1 MPSQPLEDQ
10 QQQQQQRQQ
19 RESPHKALIGL
30 WKHTDR
36 AWIGFRK
43 PGDGEGCR
51 GRLNRTHASFLNSLA
66 GPKRGE
72 RIRGWGGGKEKKV
85 LVVGGGGVVAG
96 MGWGLFNASLILN
109 ATANAEKLHN
119 LLKSPLRDVHA
130 QTHAHR
136 NKETGKGGGVDRGYH
151 THTYTY
157 THTH

>member
-85 LVVGGGGVVAG
+85 LVVGGGG
-96 MGWGLFNASLILN
+96 
-109 ATANAEKLHN
+109 
-119 LLKSPLRDVHA
+119 
-130 QTHAHR
+130 
-136 NKETGKGGGVDRGYH
+136 GGGGWDGLGALQCKLDFECHCQRRKIAQFIKIPSSGRAC
-151 THTYTY
+151 TDARAQK
-157 THTH
+157 